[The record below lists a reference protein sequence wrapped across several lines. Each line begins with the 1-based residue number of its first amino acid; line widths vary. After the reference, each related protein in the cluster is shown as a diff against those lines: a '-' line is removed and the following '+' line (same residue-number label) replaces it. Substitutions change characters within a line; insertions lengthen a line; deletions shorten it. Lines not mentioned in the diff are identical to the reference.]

1 MRKRTKITFCRSQ
14 ERERDLHEL
23 GLARW
28 WAKDHKQMK
37 LQLEGA
43 RRDRCTHPQWPDAGV
58 KPKRSGEEAV
68 KADMW
73 AHVG

>member
-43 RRDRCTHPQWPDAGV
+43 VATRQVHAPSMAG
-58 KPKRSGEEAV
+58 RGSEAEEE
-68 KADMW
+68 W
-73 AHVG
+73 GGGCEG